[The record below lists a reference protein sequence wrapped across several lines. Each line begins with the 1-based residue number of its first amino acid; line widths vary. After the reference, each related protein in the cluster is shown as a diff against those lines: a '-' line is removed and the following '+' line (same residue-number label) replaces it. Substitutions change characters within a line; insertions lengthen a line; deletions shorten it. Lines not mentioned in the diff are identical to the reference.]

1 MMATKQDYQ
10 RTYGVDSYAEDQQQF
25 SPTSQTEGAEP
36 SPQSR
41 SGTPLDCF
49 QYGAVDGYTMRQDQ
63 EYQSA
68 FGRAIEEVPI
78 EDQQEAHYIQLDVPG
93 VVAESSPNGSD
104 PSNSPGSPRRVTY
117 LNAMSPGDQHNSG
130 METTQLTTLSSH
142 HYAGLDSTNPLYKGS
157 VTNYAGQMYATG
169 SPQPQFWNN
178 TGMPTQST
186 LNLSDDFPKVTST
199 GSTSALPAFNR
210 IPSFSNTSPTQ
221 RTFNTPYLEWGGHQ
235 YQDSSPTLP
244 YQIQNNVSPRGRTC
258 FSAAASLSAIDPR
271 SAEYFTEGRECVNCG
286 AIDTPLWRRDGTG
299 HYLCNACGLYH
310 KMNGMNRPLVKQP
323 RRLSASRRVG
333 LTCTN
338 CHTSTTSL
346 WRRNAQGEPV
356 CNACGLYYKLHGVN
370 RPQAM
375 KKESIQTRKRKP
387 KNSNKEPANSTNGIS
402 TSSTPNIKME
412 HPLNS
417 IKMEHTL
424 NNIKLEHNSLDNY
437 DLRGVSTLNHQ
448 LQHSTVATTQS
459 YLYATS
465 QTHHHQRSSG
475 GNVSPYGSTQS
486 SPQLEYYQSIMQQ
499 QPQSPNSSPST
510 SPNSS
515 AHNLINN
522 NNNKVIINGEHNMD
536 RPTVVSL
543 SS

>member
-1 MMATKQDYQ
+1 MCLAWNVSLLQ
-10 RTYGVDSYAEDQQQF
+10 RWSLPINNNRVDSYAEDQQQF

-258 FSAAASLSAIDPR
+258 FSAAASLSAMA
-271 SAEYFTEGRECVNCG
+271 AEPGHAGVAELYKNYRYGYSNGTHGPVPTTEEKSN
-286 AIDTPLWRRDGTG
+286 
-299 HYLCNACGLYH
+299 
-310 KMNGMNRPLVKQP
+310 

-448 LQHSTVATTQS
+448 LQHTTVATTQS